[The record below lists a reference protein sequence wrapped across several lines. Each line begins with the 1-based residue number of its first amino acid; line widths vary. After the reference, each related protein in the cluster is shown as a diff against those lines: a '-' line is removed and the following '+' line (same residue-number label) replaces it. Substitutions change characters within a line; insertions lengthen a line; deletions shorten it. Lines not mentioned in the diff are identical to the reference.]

1 MEKLIFAWDK
11 LGFVQGVKCFAVG
24 VDVVLA
30 SFGKGKIKVLDSLTL
45 EVGYEFDVA
54 GDEVEKIV
62 YFKENIFG
70 LVQSTFSIIQVSK
83 QSHYLLQR
91 LNEKVSG
98 AHKDIIWT
106 KSSIFDLD
114 STQLYKLPES
124 EQEIV
129 QVCKSEGTLIV
140 SSVIKTV
147 LIQKDKIIQIGKKE
161 RNGSYGACDYSNSIY
176 AARPLGNM
184 WQANYQGVVMITTS
198 YKIKSEKATFGLMYR
213 MNQFLLSISP
223 KHKNFI
229 VINPQQLSIVHFET
243 YDEEQAVFFS
253 VFDQSLYKL
262 QDSYLLKARILNID
276 QYFNRL
282 VQEDTNNAVKFVLE
296 NEVLHDI
303 ELLQPLCFQV
313 FYENKDVDLE
323 NKEKFEGIV
332 KKLEEMMQLPV
343 VAFRQEKIE
352 KDEMF
357 DEFLRLNYI
366 EKISKKA
373 LGKGK
378 VDKRIR
384 GYLGKNFTWSI
395 LINWLL
401 VVIYRKNEELDKIW
415 RLVGIS
421 NRSLD
426 FEKFKALNFEAR
438 ELQKVI
444 EAVL

>member
-24 VDVVLA
+24 NDVVLA
-30 SFGKGKIKVLDSLTL
+30 YFGEGKMKVLDALGL
-45 EVGYEFDVA
+45 QVGYEFEVA
-54 GDEVEKIV
+54 GDEVEKMFYV
-62 YFKENIFG
+62 KENIFG
-70 LVQSTFSIIQVSK
+70 LVQSTFSIIQVSRH
-83 QSHYLLQR
+83 SHSLLQK

-98 AHKDIIWT
+98 MHKDIVWT

-114 STQLYKLPES
+114 SNLIYKLPES

-129 QVCKSEGTLIV
+129 QVCKSKNTLIV
-140 SSVIKTV
+140 SSAIKTV

-161 RNGSYGACDYSNSIY
+161 RNGSYGACEYSNSIY

-184 WQANYQGVVMITTS
+184 WQANHQGVVMITTS
-198 YKIKSEKATFGLMYR
+198 YKIKSEKAAFGSMYR
-213 MNQFLLSISP
+213 MKQFLLSISP

-229 VINPQQLSIVHFET
+229 VINPQQLSIVHFESYT
-243 YDEEQAVFFS
+243 EEQAIFFS
-253 VFDQSLYKL
+253 LIDQSLYKL
-262 QDSYLLKARILNID
+262 QDSCLLKARILNID
-276 QYFNRL
+276 QFFNRL
-282 VQEDTNNAVKFVLE
+282 VQKDTNNAVKFAIE
-296 NEVLHDI
+296 NEVLHNI
-303 ELLQPLCFQV
+303 EVLQPLCFQV
-313 FYENKDVDLE
+313 FYENRDVDLDC
-323 NKEKFEGIV
+323 KERFESII

-373 LGKGK
+373 AGMGK

-384 GYLGKNFTWSI
+384 RYLGKEFTWSI

-401 VVIYRKNEELDKIW
+401 VVIYRKNEELDRVW
-415 RLVGIS
+415 RLVGIA

-426 FEKFKALNFEAR
+426 CEKFRALNFEAR
-438 ELQKVI
+438 ELQKMI
-444 EAVL
+444 ESVL